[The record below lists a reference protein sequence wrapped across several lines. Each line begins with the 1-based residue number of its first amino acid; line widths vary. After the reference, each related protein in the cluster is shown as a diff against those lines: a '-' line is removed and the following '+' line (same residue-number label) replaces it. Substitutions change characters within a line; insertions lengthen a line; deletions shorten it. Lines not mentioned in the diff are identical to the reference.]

1 MIDKEELI
9 ELIINTFNDSDFGCY
24 VGGRWF
30 SPESV
35 IKLIE
40 EL

>member
-9 ELIINTFNDSDFGCY
+9 KAIIDTFNSSDYGCY

-30 SPESV
+30 SPIQV
-35 IKLIE
+35 IRLIE